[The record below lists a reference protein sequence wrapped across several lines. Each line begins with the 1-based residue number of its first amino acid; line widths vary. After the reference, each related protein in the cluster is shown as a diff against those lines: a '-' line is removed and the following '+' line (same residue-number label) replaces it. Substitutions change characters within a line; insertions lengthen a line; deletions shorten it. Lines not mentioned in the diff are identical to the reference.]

1 MHAWGL
7 KHCCQPLTYKSQA
20 TSWPLISCYV
30 CRVQGVQPKGPA
42 VPANH
47 GMGYHHAQAE
57 GGYAFFMPNGE
68 KDHRA
73 Q

>member
-1 MHAWGL
+1 MSPRGVEAWLPGCDFL
-7 KHCCQPLTYKSQA
+7 LSLT
-20 TSWPLISCYV
+20 PCYV
-30 CRVQGVQPKGPA
+30 CRLQGVQPKGPA

-68 KDHRA
+68 KGHRV
-73 Q
+73 